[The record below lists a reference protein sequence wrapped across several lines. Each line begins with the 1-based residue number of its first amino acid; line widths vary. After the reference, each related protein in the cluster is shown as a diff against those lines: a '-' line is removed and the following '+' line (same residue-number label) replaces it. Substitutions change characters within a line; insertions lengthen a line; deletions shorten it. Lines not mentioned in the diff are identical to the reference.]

1 MDKAEL
7 KDALLG
13 DARQLFTGESEEEIG
28 LLWSL
33 SSDTGEPKEVRKKAK
48 KVLYVLR
55 SKGIDVDSM
64 KPETTVAETPKQ
76 EGGTVEQAM
85 LSLPDTAGRNLLF
98 VSIADPKT
106 LSLDIHQFLISRSL
120 GIQNH
125 RVRSMSRRS
134 LEREVEQKGDFFP
147 VPVSYASYRLSR
159 ALKNTP
165 DNTKSKM
172 ETRIRR
178 LNIREIDIAGE
189 KDEGVEGRGGIMNHP
204 VLGLVSHALSQI
216 VTPAE
221 EKRLFSE
228 KEIGRLLLPEEDVNQ
243 YREKVEEAKGS
254 RLIIDNKSPQ
264 QRVEQTIDRFCTV
277 YFTPERREALCE
289 RLFDIALFFHHK
301 GEKEYTRILVHYG
314 ESVLNRTFEIK
325 KHPIVQFL
333 TYRAFLMK
341 G

>member
-7 KDALLG
+7 KDALLR

-120 GIQNH
+120 GIQDH
-125 RVRSMSRRS
+125 RVRSGSRRS
-134 LEREVEQKGDFFP
+134 LEREVEQKVDFFP
-147 VPVSYASYRLSR
+147 VPATYAFYRLGR
-159 ALKNTP
+159 ALENTP
-165 DNTKSKM
+165 DNEKSKM
-172 ETRIRR
+172 AARIQR
-178 LNIREIDIAGE
+178 LNIRDIE
-189 KDEGVEGRGGIMNHP
+189 TDEGVEDRGGQMNHP
-204 VLGLVSHALSQI
+204 VLGLVSHAQSQI
-216 VTPAE
+216 QVPFE

-228 KEIGRLLLPEEDVNQ
+228 KEIGRLLLPEEDVHQ
-243 YREKVEEAKGS
+243 YREKIGEAKGS

-264 QRVEQTIDRFCTV
+264 QRVEETIDRFCTV

-301 GEKEYTRILVHYG
+301 GEKEYTQILVHYG
-314 ESVLNRTFEIK
+314 ESLLSRTLEIK
-325 KHPIVQFL
+325 KHPVVQFL

>member
-13 DARQLFTGESEEEIG
+13 DRRQRFTGESEEEIG

-76 EGGTVEQAM
+76 EGGTVEQTM

-98 VSIADPKT
+98 VSIANPKT

-120 GIQNH
+120 GIQDH
-125 RVRSMSRRS
+125 RVRSGSRRS
-134 LEREVEQKGDFFP
+134 LEREVEQRGDFFP
-147 VPVSYASYRLSR
+147 VPASYAFYRLGR
-159 ALKNTP
+159 ALENTP
-165 DNTKSKM
+165 DNEKSKM
-172 ETRIRR
+172 AARIRR
-178 LNIREIDIAGE
+178 LNIHEIDIPE
-189 KDEGVEGRGGIMNHP
+189 EPDEGVEGMNHP

-216 VTPAE
+216 QVPSE

-228 KEIGRLLLPEEDVNQ
+228 KEIGRIALPEEDVHE
-243 YREKVEEAKGS
+243 YREKIGEAKGS

-277 YFTPERREALCE
+277 YFTQKRREALCE

-301 GEKEYTRILVHYG
+301 GEKEYTQILVHYG
-314 ESVLNRTFEIK
+314 ESLLNRTFEIK
-325 KHPIVQFL
+325 KHPVVQFL

>member
-13 DARQLFTGESEEEIG
+13 DARRLFTGESEEEIG

-48 KVLYVLR
+48 KMLYMLR

-64 KPETTVAETPKQ
+64 KPETTVAETQKQ
-76 EGGTVEQAM
+76 EGGAVELAM

-120 GIQNH
+120 GIQDH
-125 RVRSMSRRS
+125 RVRSGSRRS

-147 VPVSYASYRLSR
+147 VPAAYAIYRLR
-159 ALKNTP
+159 MALENTP
-165 DNTKSKM
+165 DNEKSKM
-172 ETRIRR
+172 AARVRR
-178 LNIREIDIAGE
+178 LNIREIE
-189 KDEGVEGRGGIMNHP
+189 TDEGVEGMNHP
-204 VLGLVSHALSQI
+204 VLGLVSQALSQI
-216 VTPAE
+216 QVPSE

-228 KEIGRLLLPEEDVNQ
+228 KEIGRIALPEEDVHQ
-243 YREKVEEAKGS
+243 YREKIGEAKSS

-264 QRVEQTIDRFCTV
+264 QRVEETIDRFCAV
-277 YFTPERREALCE
+277 YFTQKRREALCE
-289 RLFDIALFFHHK
+289 RLFDTALYFHHK
-301 GEKEYTRILVHYG
+301 GEKEYTQILVRYG
-314 ESVLNRTFEIK
+314 ESLLNRTLEIK
-325 KHPIVQFL
+325 KHPVVQFL

>member
-13 DARQLFTGESEEEIG
+13 DRRQRFTGESEEEIG

-33 SSDTGEPKEVRKKAK
+33 ASDTEEPKEVRKKAK

-98 VSIADPKT
+98 VSIVDPKT

-120 GIQNH
+120 GIQDH
-125 RVRSMSRRS
+125 RVRSGSRRS

-147 VPVSYASYRLSR
+147 IRAAYAFYRLGR
-159 ALKNTP
+159 ALENTP
-165 DNTKSKM
+165 DNEKSKM
-172 ETRIRR
+172 AARIRR
-178 LNIREIDIAGE
+178 LNIREIE
-189 KDEGVEGRGGIMNHP
+189 TDEGVEDRDGQMNHP

-216 VTPAE
+216 AMPSE

-228 KEIGRLLLPEEDVNQ
+228 KEIGRLLLPEEDVHQ
-243 YREKVEEAKGS
+243 YREKIGEAKGS

-264 QRVEQTIDRFCTV
+264 QRVEETIDRFCTV

-301 GEKEYTRILVHYG
+301 GEKEYTQILVHYG
-314 ESVLNRTFEIK
+314 ESLLSRILEIK
-325 KHPIVQFL
+325 KHPVVQFL